1 MSLKKIKKITEE
13 YYKSILVKGNSMTAM
28 VSGLKGDTNV
38 DIFRNPS
45 KQELYK
51 LFKEFGYVRF
61 TIGDALY
68 VWDGRILHGS
78 VMDDEDYKRME
89 ADTFQGK
96 MFPDKIELYM
106 NILGYRDEEEF
117 EDEEDVKEL
126 TNDFLSDPDVSRF
139 GYSPEQVEWVI
150 G

>member
-1 MSLKKIKKITEE
+1 MSLKKIKQITEE
-13 YYKSILVKGNSMTAM
+13 YYKSVLVKGNSMTAM

-38 DIFRNPS
+38 DIFKNPS

-61 TIGDALY
+61 SIGDALY

-78 VMDDEDYKRME
+78 VSDDEDYKKME

-96 MFPDKIELYM
+96 MFPNKIELYM

-117 EDEEDVKEL
+117 EDEEDVRGL
-126 TNDFLSDPDVSRF
+126 TDDFLSDPDVARF